1 MSAAVRAGSPL
12 VPMKTLC
19 ALLALLALNVVAASA
34 QDATAAAAPAPA
46 RRSPEE
52 LEKLLAPI
60 ALYPDAL
67 IAIILP
73 AATAPADVVLAARH
87 VRDNPG
93 DTSQIEHRA
102 WDESVKSLTH
112 YPAVLAWMDENLD
125 WTKQL
130 GEAFVEQPAEV
141 MQAMQRLRA
150 QARAAGTLV
159 DTPQQQVIAEANV
172 IRIVPAQPDVIY
184 VPYYEPEVVFV
195 TRPHYGYVSPRPF
208 FSFGV
213 GVAVGSWL
221 AFECDW
227 NRHTIWVGN
236 RHRPWTHHDWRRPLV
251 VAPPIGAAYVRTPEV
266 RHWRPSPQTV
276 RPNFRPAPRPSTPVA
291 VVKPQPFAPIER
303 RAGLPTRAVRPTDL
317 DSRHGELSPN
327 AIARRPRPEQAKE
340 KERTSTSTVV
350 APPLATQTALAPT
363 VPPPMPAAKPDRSRE
378 NRERGQPPRSSPP
391 TVVQAPGSNASPA
404 PTPAPSAGP
413 DRSRDYTRRSHA
425 PAAPQNRPAE
435 AATVRRAPPS
445 VPDYRGHSRSA
456 PAVAPA
462 APPTPPANPPA
473 ASAPAPSSS
482 STQPNSSP
490 PRQDRRG
497 GRSGDPER

>member
-1 MSAAVRAGSPL
+1 
-12 VPMKTLC
+12 MKTLC
-19 ALLALLALNVVAASA
+19 ALLALLALNVVAAGA
-34 QDATAAAAPAPA
+34 QDASPATAGAPASA
-46 RRSPEE
+46 RRAPEE

-93 DTSQIEHRA
+93 DPSQIEHRA

-125 WTKQL
+125 WTKQV

-159 DTPQQQVIAEANV
+159 DTPQQQVIAEADV

-195 TRPHYGYVSPRPF
+195 TRPYYGYVSPRPF
-208 FSFGV
+208 FSFGA

-227 NRHTIWVGN
+227 RRNTIWIGN

-251 VAPPIGAAYVRTPEV
+251 VAPPIGSAYVRTPEV

-291 VVKPQPFAPIER
+291 VVTPQPFAPIER
-303 RAGLPTRAVRPTDL
+303 RAGLPTRSVRPTDL

-340 KERTSTSTVV
+340 KERTSTPTVV
-350 APPLATQTALAPT
+350 APPLATQPALAPT
-363 VPPPMPAAKPDRSRE
+363 VPPAPAAKPDRSRE

-391 TVVQAPGSNASPA
+391 TVVQAPGPNGSPA
-404 PTPAPSAGP
+404 PTPPPNAGP
-413 DRSRDYTRRSHA
+413 DRSRDYTRRVHA

-435 AATVRRAPPS
+435 AATVRPAPS

-456 PAVAPA
+456 PAPTAP
-462 APPTPPANPPA
+462 
-473 ASAPAPSSS
+473 ASAPAPAATSPAPAPAAPAS
-482 STQPNSSP
+482 QPSSP
-490 PRQDRRG
+490 PPRNDRRG